1 MKDGTLLTIRPI
13 RPEDEPL
20 MVEFNET
27 LSERS
32 VYYRYFQTLKLS
44 RHVAHEFLARAC
56 FIDYD
61 REMTLVADRKDPK
74 TEAREIVAV
83 GRLSKLHA
91 RNEAE
96 IAVLVSDR
104 YQGQGLGTELL
115 RLLIEIGR
123 DENLGRIVADIL
135 PANRVMR
142 RIARKLGFNLRR
154 AVEEGVVKATVDL

>member
-1 MKDGTLLTIRPI
+1 VAVRPI

-20 MVEFNET
+20 MVGFHET

-32 VYYRYFQTLKLS
+32 VYYRYFHALKLN
-44 RHVAHEFLARAC
+44 RRVAHELLARAC

-61 REMTLVADRKDPK
+61 REMALVADHEDPE
-74 TEAREIVAV
+74 TGRHEIVGV

-104 YQGQGLGTELL
+104 FQGQGLGTELL
-115 RLLIEIGR
+115 RRLIEIGR
-123 DENLGRIVADIL
+123 DEQLRRVVAEIL
-135 PANRVMR
+135 PDNHGMR
-142 RIARKLGFNLRR
+142 HIAKKLGFGLRR
-154 AVEEGVVKATVDL
+154 ALEEGVVKAALDL